1 MKDLVTSPQT
11 DLESSFSLSQVS
23 GKDKPWDIHRASADT
38 VRNSYKQVG
47 YERYAERMTECSRL
61 LEFTFQREISTG
73 ELLLKLRNARFC
85 RVRHC
90 PVCQWR
96 RSMMWRAR
104 FFQILPKLLEDHPK
118 ARFVFLTLTVRN
130 CPLESLR
137 EVIEAMTKAW
147 SRLVKRKQFPAI
159 GWVKS
164 LEVTRGKDGTAHPHF
179 HIVLM
184 VKSNYFST
192 RGGYLSQKRW
202 TELWQSCLRAD
213 YTPVVNVKAVKSKRG
228 FQDGIFVALCETLKY
243 SVKEEDLKVS
253 PQWLK
258 ELTNQLHKTRSIALG
273 GVFKQYLSEEEPE
286 DLIHTDIDES
296 ESFDENMTFIFGW
309 RERYAKYMSQ

>member
-1 MKDLVTSPQT
+1 
-11 DLESSFSLSQVS
+11 
-23 GKDKPWDIHRASADT
+23 
-38 VRNSYKQVG
+38 
-47 YERYAERMTECSRL
+47 
-61 LEFTFQREISTG
+61 
-73 ELLLKLRNARFC
+73 
-85 RVRHC
+85 
-90 PVCQWR
+90 
-96 RSMMWRAR
+96 MMWRAR
-104 FFQILPKLLEDHPK
+104 FFQILPKLLEDYPK

-137 EVIEAMTKAW
+137 EAIGKMNKAW
-147 SRLVKRKQFPAI
+147 GRLVGRKAFSAI

-179 HIVLM
+179 HVILM
-184 VKSNYFST
+184 VRPSYFT
-192 RGGYLSQKRW
+192 HGYVSQKRW
-202 TELWQSCLRAD
+202 TELWQSCLRVD
-213 YTPVVNVKAVKSKRG
+213 YMPVVNVKAVKSKKG
-228 FQDGIFVALCETLKY
+228 LEDGIFSALCETLKY

-253 PQWLK
+253 PKWLK

-296 ESFDENMTFIFGW
+296 ESSDEDMTFYFGW